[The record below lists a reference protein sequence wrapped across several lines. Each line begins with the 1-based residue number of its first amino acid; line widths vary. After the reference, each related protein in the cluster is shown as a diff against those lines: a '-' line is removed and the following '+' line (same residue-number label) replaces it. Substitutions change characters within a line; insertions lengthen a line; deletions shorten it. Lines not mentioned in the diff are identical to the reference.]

1 MRGDDKKL
9 YCSWKFLDGTSC
21 LSCAHVVTGGTFPHC
36 LLAFAARD
44 RLKDVFGRAASD
56 RASHK
61 HKRKISIIYNGYRY
75 RFLLDE
81 LFWEGA
87 IKIKVPEPKVDFSK
101 NRGGSPVYQT
111 CYFAKS

>member
-1 MRGDDKKL
+1 
-9 YCSWKFLDGTSC
+9 
-21 LSCAHVVTGGTFPHC
+21 VVTGGTFPHC
-36 LLAFAARD
+36 LLAFATRD

-61 HKRKISIIYNGYRY
+61 HKRKISIDK

-101 NRGGSPVYQT
+101 NLGGVACISNLLFCKILRSYAEAYRKRYT
-111 CYFAKS
+111 